1 MTIRLTNSQEMA
13 EDFYLKVAQGEVGG
27 HVYINKFGANF
38 DVDTTTDPETIWSQG
53 GQYPWAALA
62 TSSVLTVVS
71 TEVADT
77 AEIEIQGLDANYNLI
92 TENLTMTG
100 TNPVN
105 TVKSFLRVFRVIYNH
120 NAVNAGDVTLSV
132 GAVVVAKVDAGLG
145 QTLMCVYTIPAG
157 HTGYLVQLSATAQK
171 AKDTQVRLLQRPLNS
186 SFKIAHMA
194 EVFAGS
200 YNYAPKFPIKFSEK
214 TDIDLLAAEA
224 ETNNTRVTG
233 TFEILLV
240 SNG

>member
-27 HVYINKFGANF
+27 HSFINKFGANF
-38 DVDTTTDPETIWSQG
+38 DININTDPETIWSQG
-53 GQYPWAALA
+53 GLYPWATLA
-62 TSSVLTVVS
+62 TASVLTVVS
-71 TEVADT
+71 TDAADT
-77 AEIEIQGLDANYNLI
+77 DDIEIQGLDANYNLI

-100 TNPVN
+100 LSPVT
-105 TVKSFLRVFRVIYNH
+105 TVNSFLRIFRVTYNH
-120 NAVNAGDVTLSV
+120 QSVNAGAVTLSV

-157 HTGYLVQLSATAQK
+157 YTGYLVQLGATAQK
-171 AKDTQVRLLQRPLNS
+171 AKDAQVRLLQRPLDS

-200 YNYAPKFPIKFSEK
+200 YSYAPKIPLKFAEK
-214 TDIDLLAAEA
+214 TDIDFIATEA

-240 SNG
+240 SNL